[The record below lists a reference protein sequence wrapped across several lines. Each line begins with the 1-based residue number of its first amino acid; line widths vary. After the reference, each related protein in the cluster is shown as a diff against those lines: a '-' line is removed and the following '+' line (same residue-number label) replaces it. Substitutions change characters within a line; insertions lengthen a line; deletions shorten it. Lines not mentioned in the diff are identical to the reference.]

1 MALIREEKRFGIG
14 PIGVAR
20 LSSPVPG
27 SNAAGT
33 IAESV
38 ARSADQMAEMFFRAS
53 AEKAEKFGTEQGS
66 TVGRDQIIAIDP
78 ATGAPKAYQP
88 PKGFGKIAQDA
99 YQRVVMSRFQ
109 SSIEEEIKLKGMEL
123 AARYDGSVDRYSA
136 AMSEY
141 IGAMSENAEGQF
153 KTYITDVGTS
163 YLNATRTAMAVDQ
176 IRRER
181 TAAAKAQ
188 EDSIKEG
195 NLALRQIVAQSGV
208 SGEAQDGAPT
218 AAAVVG
224 QSVKAAIDDGAAAE
238 IFDPSTYGQLS
249 ADSRFAVTAG
259 YVEYLARD
267 LNGAAEANLLHT
279 SITSGDLSLISD
291 PNLRAMVGTLSYDQR
306 KDLEKVSEDFV
317 KDRADYF
324 AVAEQIDAEN
334 LKANQ
339 TVAASRIGANAAS
352 SSNTIRQQAST
363 YPLPA
368 VVSVTSEN
376 FQSDTQYAAELR
388 DAGRTVEA
396 DAILGRAKLHYES
409 ATNGL
414 FNRAVL
420 RASVEEANAMERA
433 VRSGDIS
440 FAPANKQNEI
450 AAIIAL
456 EGVSSVKDSFGSFV
470 QSYKEDTG
478 KALTTA
484 KQDAE
489 AFELSNLINQTAVQV
504 TGQPAGVVNTAY
516 GNAVSAISASKAKP
530 EDKERLI
537 KEAAANTA
545 IAHLAP
551 IFNTANQPTALQM
564 GAMDAYIND
573 GVDVGILTPTQMTA
587 LDEVRKYSEQADNR
601 SEVTTR
607 LGDYQKRTQI
617 IMDQT
622 EAARKEAS
630 AFSAISMGLG
640 DGSDKAT
647 RETAD
652 KMFVS
657 QHGFS
662 AGELVSSPAL
672 LNDPA
677 NASARTALLNM
688 PVLPQSAVNAFKT
701 VMRSPT
707 EGGTT
712 SAILSAWRNMRDT
725 SSSTTGG
732 EIISPAV
739 KAAFSEDE
747 IAKLNLLDGVD
758 IMSGGS
764 LERIQDASRMFDLY
778 KGNDAYRVKVEELI
792 GGTIDEFVQ
801 TIEGADG
808 LTPQEYQGIKGAAL
822 GLIGTSEISQLS
834 VDGVRDRL
842 EKQIER
848 SAPNDGDV
856 MNAYGGLNS
865 SAALSITVGQNASMF
880 RDYTVSSVLSSAY
893 TPDGE
898 KVSNVKLADL
908 NALNVGKVVPGLGGF
923 GSVSIPDDRSTNIFF
938 RPMGPA
944 TEAGAVYTVMMWRPF
959 GDGGPVALR
968 QKVDL
973 PNGGSIYP
981 TMQVTTKDRGFVR
994 SVEEQNL
1001 RRKAEA
1007 QAAVDARIRS
1017 DAEVAAGNVFSTPTT
1032 IDVGGWVTSLFG
1044 N

>member
-1 MALIREEKRFGIG
+1 MAVIREEKRFSIG

-27 SNAAGT
+27 TNAAGT

-38 ARSADQMAEMFFRAS
+38 ARSADQMADMFFRAG

-66 TVGRDQIIAIDP
+66 SVGRDQIIAIDP
-78 ATGAPKAYQP
+78 ATGAPKAYEP

-99 YQRVVMSRFQ
+99 YQRVVLSRFQ

-123 AARYDGSVDRYSA
+123 AARYDGSVDRYST

-141 IGAMSENAEGQF
+141 IGAMAQNAEGQF

-163 YLNATRTAMAVDQ
+163 YLNATRSAMAIDQ
-176 IRRER
+176 IKRER
-181 TAAAKAQ
+181 AAAAKAQ

-195 NLALRQIVAQSGV
+195 NLALRKIVSQSGV
-208 SGEAQDGAPT
+208 SGTTPDGTPT

-224 QSVKAAIDDGAAAE
+224 QSVQAATNDGAAAE
-238 IFDPSTYGQLS
+238 IFDPATYGKLS

-259 YVEYLARD
+259 YVEYLARG
-267 LNGAAEANLLHT
+267 LTSSTEATLLHT
-279 SITSGDLSLISD
+279 SITSGDLSLIAD
-291 PNLRAMVGTLSYDQR
+291 PNLRAMVSSLSYDQR

-317 KDRADYF
+317 KDKGDYF
-324 AVAEQIDAEN
+324 TATEKVDADN
-334 LKANQ
+334 LKAQQ
-339 TVAASRIGANAAS
+339 TLNAAGIGISAAS
-352 SSNTIRQQAST
+352 STNAIRQNAQN
-363 YPLPA
+363 YPLQA
-368 VVSVTSEN
+368 VVSVTAETYQN
-376 FQSDTQYAAELR
+376 DMQYAAELS
-388 DAGRTVEA
+388 ALGNTAEA
-396 DAILGRAKLHYES
+396 DAISSRAKLHYEA

-420 RASVEEANAMERA
+420 GLDTTEANAMERA
-433 VRSGDIS
+433 VRSGDVS
-440 FAPANKQNEI
+440 FAPEKRRNEA

-456 EGVSSVKDSFGSFV
+456 EGVSSVKDAFGSFV

-478 KALTTA
+478 KALTVA

-489 AFELSNLINQTAVQV
+489 AHELSMLIGQTAVQV
-504 TGQPAGVVNTAY
+504 SGQPAEVVNMSY
-516 GNAVSAISASKAKP
+516 NNGLSAISGSNARP
-530 EDKERLI
+530 EDKEQLT
-537 KEAAANTA
+537 KDLAANTA
-545 IAHLAP
+545 LAHLAP
-551 IFNTANQPTALQM
+551 IFNTSNQPTTLQM

-573 GVDVGILTPTQMTA
+573 GVDVGVLTPTQMAA
-587 LDEVRKYSEQADNR
+587 LDEVRKYSKLADNR
-601 SEVTTR
+601 SEVTTV
-607 LGDYQKRTQI
+607 LGDYAARTKT
-617 IMDQT
+617 IMDQA
-622 EAARKEAS
+622 EAARLKAVE
-630 AFSAISMGLG
+630 FSNIMNGLA
-640 DGSDKAT
+640 DGSDKKT
-647 RETAD
+647 RGVAD
-652 KMFVS
+652 EVFTS
-657 QHGFS
+657 QYNFS
-662 AGELVSSPAL
+662 AGQLISDPAL

-677 NASARTALLNM
+677 NATAVNALLAM
-688 PVLPQSAVNAFKT
+688 PVLPESAVIALKT
-701 VMRSPT
+701 VMLSPT
-707 EGGTT
+707 EGRKT
-712 SAILSAWRNMRDT
+712 SAVLSAWRNMRDT

-739 KAAFSEDE
+739 KAAFTEDE

-764 LERIQDASRMFDLY
+764 LERVQDASRMYDLY
-778 KGNDAYRVKVEELI
+778 KSNDAYRVKVEELI

-801 TIEGADG
+801 SIEGADG
-808 LTPQEYQGIKGAAL
+808 LTPQEYQGMKGAAL

-865 SAALSITVGQNASMF
+865 SAALSITVGPNANMF
-880 RDYTVSSVLSSAY
+880 RDYTLSSVISSAY

-898 KVSNVKLADL
+898 KVSSAKLADL
-908 NALNVGKVVPGLGGF
+908 NALNVGTTVPGLGGF

-944 TEAGAVYTVMMWRPF
+944 TAAGAVYTVMMWRPF

-973 PNGGSIYP
+973 PNGTSIYP

-994 SVEEQNL
+994 SVEQENL
-1001 RRKAEA
+1001 RRQAEA
-1007 QAAVDARIRS
+1007 QAAIDARIRS
-1017 DAEVAAGNVFSTPTT
+1017 DAEFAAGDIGSTPNT
-1032 IDVGGWVTSLFG
+1032 INVGDWLNSLF
-1044 N
+1044 NR